1 MTKQAAPQQMDFLK
15 TYPAY
20 VPEHYE
26 KLEFSKKVMPKEEF
40 SRFFTSEAG
49 VRADNLDFFSCTLFY
64 SVYWFVADRPGIY
77 FFSNTESRG
86 AEDPRPDAFG
96 GYLIWQ
102 DKVIRILFH
111 EFYPPSDFIF
121 RDEYRGKI
129 QVYWA
134 IFQINL
140 VWGWGELQSFK
151 GTEIVRSHSRDLQQA
166 KSMVYSVAKGI
177 RSVTGHYVFK
187 DCKILFID
195 ERLDVEPV
203 VVEGE

>member
-49 VRADNLDFFSCTLFY
+49 VRADNLDFFSCTLNYPY
-64 SVYWFVADRPGIY
+64 SWYVADRPGIY

-86 AEDPRPDAFG
+86 AEDPRPFAYG

-102 DKVIRILFH
+102 DKVIRILLH
-111 EFYPPSDFIF
+111 EFYCPRGFIA
-121 RDEYRGKI
+121 REEYRNKV

-134 IFQINL
+134 IFQVDL

-151 GTEIVRSHSRDLQQA
+151 GAEMACGQSRDLQQA
-166 KSMVYSVAKGI
+166 KSMIYSVAKGI
-177 RSVTGHYVFK
+177 RGITAHYIFK

-203 VVEGE
+203 VEGE